1 MLKSGEKCN
10 HPLIYGGEIDHVLA
24 ALFLSDHP
32 RLDLI
37 RHCTDL
43 TFGAHECCSRPREE
57 SRPAKVPAEE
67 ALGPLVWFEIAQIR
81 AFVAL
86 PHASG
91 RGRRPSRAS
100 IRTATSARMRPSL
113 EGGGRRLRWN
123 NDPSYGFSLMCR
135 FKRCRAFT

>member
-67 ALGPLVWFEIAQIR
+67 ALGPLVWFPIAGSG
-81 AFVAL
+81 AFSSACRTPPAPEARPPPFAL
-86 PHASG
+86 HELFELPLVFFVIQAE
-91 RGRRPSRAS
+91 
-100 IRTATSARMRPSL
+100 L
-113 EGGGRRLRWN
+113 LRLGS
-123 NDPSYGFSLMCR
+123 DI
-135 FKRCRAFT
+135 